1 MRRRLLPLLLG
12 LCTLL
17 AVPIPRLKAQTFH
30 PDYLDGHIYLKLQ
43 DSTTI
48 NLDPYPGNLPA
59 LNLILT
65 TFGVDSLYRPFKS
78 GHPALQNIYR
88 LEFLS
93 ILGVDNL
100 INQLELLNFVDYAEK
115 VPLIKAIG
123 SEVLIPNDLQ
133 GSQWN
138 LTKIQADLAWSV
150 TLGNSNIKVAVVDN
164 AIRRTHED
172 LLPIIWENAAEAN
185 GLPLLD
191 DDFNGFTDDAYGY
204 DVADMDNNVNPP
216 SGQPGWD
223 HGSHCSGV
231 AGAATD
237 NGLGIASIGYGISII
252 PVKASNDATGPNT
265 MSKAYEGV
273 DYARSVGAD
282 VINMSWG
289 SHGISAT
296 AELILSLAAG
306 EGILLVAAAGNLGDS
321 VLFYPAAYPI
331 CFAVG
336 STDQNDIK
344 SPFSNYGSYVDIMA
358 PGSDIPS
365 CYGGN
370 DSEYGILSGT
380 SMASPLTAGLAGL
393 LWSAAPTLT
402 DVQIRTMI
410 EDGAVDIYPL
420 NPNYIGQLGAGRIN
434 AYNSML
440 LAGIDDPGAT
450 TSGLMLYPNP
460 ANGKIT
466 FRLPESWAHEAVE
479 VTAFDM
485 AGALKQQV
493 RVGALESSLDCE
505 GWAAGTYLL
514 RFSQGE
520 HLATQLLVVQ

>member
-1 MRRRLLPLLLG
+1 MA
-12 LCTLL
+12 LL
-17 AVPIPRLKAQTFH
+17 AAPLSRMEAQTYH

-65 TFGVDSLYRPFKS
+65 AFDVDSLYRPFKS

-100 INQLELLNFVDYAEK
+100 ISQLQLLSFVDYAEK
-115 VPLIKAIG
+115 VPLVRAIG
-123 SEVLIPNDLQ
+123 REALIPNDLQ
-133 GSQWN
+133 LNQWSLN
-138 LTKIQADLAWSV
+138 KIQADLAWSV
-150 TLGNSNIKVAVVDN
+150 GLGSGTIKVAVVDN

-172 LLPIIWENAAEAN
+172 LLPVIWENTAEAN
-185 GLPLLD
+185 GLPFLD

-216 SGQPGWD
+216 SGQTGWD

-237 NGLGIASIGYGISII
+237 NGIGIASIGYGISII

-282 VINMSWG
+282 VISMSWG

-296 AELILSLAAG
+296 GELILNLAVN
-306 EGILLVAAAGNLGDS
+306 EGILLVAAAGNHGDS
-321 VLFYPAAYPI
+321 ILFYPAAYPVTL
-331 CFAVG
+331 AVG
-336 STDQNDIK
+336 STDQNDIR
-344 SPFSNYGSYVDIMA
+344 SPFSNYGTYVDVMA

-365 CYGGN
+365 CFGGN

-380 SMASPLTAGLAGL
+380 SMACPLAAGLAGL
-393 LWSAAPTLT
+393 LLSNAPSLT
-402 DVQIRTMI
+402 DQQVRQMI
-410 EDGAVDIYPL
+410 LDGAVDIYPL
-420 NPNYIGQLGAGRIN
+420 NPNYLGQLGTGRIN
-434 AYNSML
+434 AYNSLL
-440 LAGIDDPGAT
+440 LAGVNDPGAGEPRIT
-450 TSGLMLYPNP
+450 LYPNP
-460 ANGKIT
+460 THGRVD
-466 FRLPESWAHEAVE
+466 FLLPVAWWGQEAVT
-479 VTAFDM
+479 VTAYDM
-485 AGALKQQV
+485 AGALQHEIV
-493 RVGALESSLDCE
+493 LDVHGSGLDCA

-514 RFSQGE
+514 RLSQGE
-520 HLATQLLVVQ
+520 QLASQILVVE